1 MDLGRHRRVPFWH
14 ALAKE
19 QRAGLRAL
27 GSLRRYPPE
36 AVLVHER
43 DESDFAIVLLHG
55 CVKVTANTRQ
65 GYQAVLALRDG
76 GDLVGELAG
85 FDGGGRSATLTA
97 MTPVEALVIP
107 ADRFRIFLRG
117 FPQAAEIVQRTVTVR
132 LREADRQRA
141 AAGAESVPQRLAELL
156 LDLGRRYG
164 VPDDQGGLLVE
175 LPLSQADL
183 AGLVLTSQR
192 TLGRTLEH
200 WRDQGLVVTRRRS
213 LLITAA
219 GRAALATEQHRQT
232 SR

>member
-1 MDLGRHRRVPFWH
+1 MDLGHHHRVPFWH
-14 ALAKE
+14 ALAEE

-27 GSLRRYPPE
+27 GSLCRYPPE

-43 DESDFAIVLLHG
+43 DDSDFVIVLLEG
-55 CVKVTANTRQ
+55 CVKVSANTQR

-107 ADRFRIFLRG
+107 ADRFRVFLKG
-117 FPQAAEIVQRTVTVR
+117 FPQAAEIVQRTVSVR

-164 VPDDQGGLLVE
+164 VPDDNGGLLVE

-183 AGLVLTSQR
+183 AGLVLSSQR
-192 TLGRTLEH
+192 TVGRTLEH
-200 WRDQGLVVTRRRS
+200 WRDEGWVVTGRRS
-213 LLITAA
+213 VLITAA
-219 GRAALATEQHRQT
+219 GRAALAAAPHGQM